1 MLYAACSVSPPPFF
15 SSGPLRV
22 DGNCRQKGPLMTSLT
37 LDLAKR
43 RDLRFRIDCFSVP
56 AAARTE
62 FEAAMQ
68 RNLQFL
74 HTLPGFLWHLVFEK
88 SSGPSHFNIVT
99 IAVWESAGAIEKAAE
114 AVRAYYKEIGFN
126 PVEAMSRWGVAAEI
140 GQYEILDDVRE
151 QDAA

>member
-1 MLYAACSVSPPPFF
+1 
-15 SSGPLRV
+15 
-22 DGNCRQKGPLMTSLT
+22 MTSFT

-43 RDLRFRIDCFSVP
+43 HDLRFRIDSFSVP

-68 RNLQFL
+68 RNFQFI
-74 HTLPGFLWHLVFEK
+74 HTLPGFLSHLVFEK

-99 IAVWESAGAIEKAAE
+99 IAVWESAAAIEKAAE

-126 PVEAMSRWGVAAEI
+126 PAESMSQWGVAAEI
-140 GQYEILDDVRE
+140 GQYEILDEMRE
-151 QDAA
+151 QGAA